1 MEIALELMH
10 FEMRFRKLYSGRG
23 IMLKLLL
30 AFEVDRIFG
39 TSVCIDVGYYTS
51 HSRDCLIKFLSLI
64 SLHGSRDYRETRE
77 TIQK

>member
-39 TSVCIDVGYYTS
+39 TL
-51 HSRDCLIKFLSLI
+51 CLHRCRLLYFTLS
-64 SLHGSRDYRETRE
+64 
-77 TIQK
+77 